1 MNNDFLSDAMNEISD
16 EHIVEAVTYK
26 PKVKSISR
34 KAILAAACI
43 IAVTVSALFTYNH
56 LQKPPS
62 KSGGDTTS
70 ETEISDNGTTSADMT
85 EVTFSSASVIVQGA
99 PPSDYDNWEN
109 ENLTWYFLGVNIDG
123 TEYFGNSSYSEP
135 VDKSI
140 LLGELGRITVYDYVK
155 EGNEYID
162 LIVYEVKGIS
172 KDYAVAVGREDG
184 LMCGIFLYVENGVL
198 YSDTIG
204 EIIDKL
210 NLREDVISIPL
221 TEGCHFVYCN
231 YNGTDEYV
239 EPDRI
244 ILDETQIDNFCKEF
258 FTLLKDSKYCVR
270 EDNHWGETPTLSF
283 DLRIYGGLNLS
294 VEITTDG
301 YITIERFQPFKVSE
315 EKCKEFIS
323 SVTHLGLPQN
333 FDIEK
338 ELEGCQTLGELTD
351 IYSLSVQSSYLLTYC
366 ETGKDFI
373 MYSLSVASRNLIDEL
388 VRSNSDAAAVSR
400 VSDSGDKLVFDTA
413 VNGGVKPEIYLCSDG
428 YLYVSCKSVKKAFY
442 IGVEEYNAF
451 MTEFKKTSCIFYPE
465 EPVTMG

>member
-1 MNNDFLSDAMNEISD
+1 MNSDFLSDAMNEISD
-16 EHIVEAVTYK
+16 EHIEEAVSYG
-26 PKVKSISR
+26 PKVKLISR
-34 KAILAAACI
+34 KNVLVAACI
-43 IAVTVSALFTYNH
+43 IAVTVSALFAYNH

-62 KSGGDTTS
+62 EIGVEITA
-70 ETEISDNGTTSADMT
+70 ETEISDNGTTSQD
-85 EVTFSSASVIVQGA
+85 VTKTTFASASVIQGA

-109 ENLTWYFLGVNIDG
+109 EDLPGYFSGVRING
-123 TEYFGNSSYSEP
+123 VQYNCHSSYCEP

-140 LLGELGRITVYDYVK
+140 LLRELGRINVYDYVK
-155 EGNEYID
+155 EDAEYID

-184 LMCGIFLYVENGVL
+184 LMRGTFLYIENGVL

-210 NLREDVISIPL
+210 TL
-221 TEGCHFVYCN
+221 TEDIITIPKIEGVHFQYYN
-231 YNGTDEYV
+231 YNGSNQYI

-244 ILDETQIDNFCKEF
+244 ILDENQVDGFCREF
-258 FTLLKDSKYCVR
+258 FALLKNSRYCKR
-270 EDNHWGETPTLSF
+270 EDENWGEAPTLSF
-283 DLRIYGGLNLS
+283 HVRILEGFTLS
-294 VEITTDG
+294 VNITTDG
-301 YITIERFQPFKVSE
+301 YIAINNYDFFKVS
-315 EKCKEFIS
+315 KEQCESFIS
-323 SVTHLGLPQN
+323 SVTKLGLPQN

-338 ELEGCQTLGELTD
+338 ELEGCQTLGELTN

-451 MTEFKKTSCIFYPE
+451 MTEFKKSSCIFYPE

>member
-43 IAVTVSALFTYNH
+43 IAVTVSALFAYNH

-62 KSGGDTTS
+62 KSSGETTT

-109 ENLTWYFLGVNIDG
+109 EKLPWYFYGVEIDG
-123 TEYFGNSSYSEP
+123 VKYVGNSSSEP
-135 VDKSI
+135 VDKSMLI
-140 LLGELGRITVYDYVK
+140 RELGRITAYDYVK
-155 EGNEYID
+155 EEDEYID
-162 LIVYEVKGIS
+162 FIVYEVKGIS

-198 YSDTIG
+198 FSDTIG

-221 TEGCHFVYCN
+221 TEGCHFEYCN

-258 FTLLKDSKYCVR
+258 FTLLKNSKYCVR
-270 EDNHWGETPTLSF
+270 EENNWGETPTLSF
-283 DLRIYGGLNLS
+283 DLRIYGGFNLS
-294 VEITTDG
+294 VDITTDG
-301 YITIERFQPFKVSE
+301 YITIEGFQTFKVSE

-323 SVTHLGLPQN
+323 SVTKLGLPQD
-333 FDIEK
+333 FDVEK
-338 ELEGCQTLGELTD
+338 EIEDCETLGELTE
-351 IYSLSVQSSYLLTYC
+351 IYSLSVQSSYLLTYYKQG
-366 ETGKDFI
+366 EDYI
-373 MYSLSVASRNLIDEL
+373 IYSLSVAARNLIDEL
-388 VRSNSDAAAVSR
+388 LESNSDVVAISR
-400 VSDSGDKLVFDTA
+400 ISSCDDKLIFDTA
-413 VNGGVKPEIYLCSDG
+413 VNGDVKPEIYFCDDG
-428 YLYVSCKSVKKAFY
+428 YLYVSCKSVCKAFY
-442 IGVEEYNAF
+442 IGEEEYNTF
-451 MTEFKKTSCIFYPE
+451 MKKFVKVACVYNAE
-465 EPVTMG
+465 EPMTMA

>member
-1 MNNDFLSDAMNEISD
+1 MTVDFLSDAMNEISD
-16 EHIVEAVTYK
+16 EHIAKAVSYV
-26 PKVKSISR
+26 PKVKLISR
-34 KAILAAACI
+34 KNILVAACI
-43 IAVTVSALFTYNH
+43 IAVTVSALFAYNH

-62 KSGGDTTS
+62 EIGVETTA
-70 ETEISDNGTTSADMT
+70 ETEISDNGTTSQD
-85 EVTFSSASVIVQGA
+85 VTKTTFASASVIQGA
-99 PPSDYDNWEN
+99 PPPDYDNWEN
-109 ENLTWYFLGVNIDG
+109 EKLPWYFHGVEIDG
-123 TEYFGNSSYSEP
+123 VKYDGIDSSEP
-135 VDKSI
+135 VDKSMLI
-140 LLGELGRITVYDYVK
+140 RELGRITAYDYVK
-155 EGNEYID
+155 EEDEYID
-162 LIVYEVKGIS
+162 FIVYEVKGIS

-221 TEGCHFVYCN
+221 TEGCHFEYCN

-244 ILDETQIDNFCKEF
+244 ILDETQIDNFCKDF

-323 SVTHLGLPQN
+323 SVTHLGLPQD
-333 FDIEK
+333 FDVEK
-338 ELEGCQTLGELTD
+338 EIEDCETLGELTE

-451 MTEFKKTSCIFYPE
+451 MTEFKKSSCVFYPE